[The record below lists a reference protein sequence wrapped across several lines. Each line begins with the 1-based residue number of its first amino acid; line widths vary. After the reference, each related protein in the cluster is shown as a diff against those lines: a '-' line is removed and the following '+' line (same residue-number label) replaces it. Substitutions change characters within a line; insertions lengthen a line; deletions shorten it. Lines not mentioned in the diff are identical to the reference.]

1 MIQEKLT
8 TTTMSTILSRIQ
20 METIQPLPTTPIA
33 HQNRC
38 LTEEQMQM
46 HGSEFEWY
54 LQRYLFPSLV
64 IFGIL
69 GNALN
74 LSVLLDKKMQSRA
87 NTFLAMLAFAD
98 IFFLSLLVPNILA
111 NYSIFSRNWH
121 FRMFYLSAKVHL
133 ISLANW
139 ASAVAIWCVIAVCTD
154 RLIGIRNPL
163 AARGHITR
171 RKMVGL
177 ICAIVAVPGLLTAH
191 QHVAHV
197 CLVRA
202 FCNGSQLYSKCL
214 PVNQERWFAPN
225 QSNPYSETFRKFI
238 SVSTLL
244 NVLFSII
251 FPIIVLAILNTML
264 LCALRRRSKQL
275 NNLNRNESWSQKQ
288 HKNVENGE
296 SLREGSKQPL
306 SKFSQSSSHSSEG
319 LNQHLLHAKTEQRVT
334 ITVALIVSMFTL
346 TNGPS
351 AIVHLLQNLLLTGID
366 QREWYNATL
375 VCSALVIFGKAS
387 NFILFCLF
395 SKHFRRR
402 LFALAQKRVHKRLAS
417 SVGMGNKGG
426 FVGGSKRSNYNKFRG
441 DSSNAGKQ

>member
-1 MIQEKLT
+1 MIEEKLT
-8 TTTMSTILSRIQ
+8 TTTMTTILSRIQ

-98 IFFLSLLVPNILA
+98 IFFLS
-111 NYSIFSRNWH
+111 
-121 FRMFYLSAKVHL
+121 
-133 ISLANW
+133 
-139 ASAVAIWCVIAVCTD
+139 CVIAVCTD

-177 ICAIVAVPGLLTAH
+177 ICAIVA
-191 QHVAHV
+191 HVAHV

-225 QSNPYSETFRKFI
+225 QSNPLSALYST
-238 SVSTLL
+238 
-244 NVLFSII
+244 II

>member
-98 IFFLSLLVPNILA
+98 IFFLS
-111 NYSIFSRNWH
+111 
-121 FRMFYLSAKVHL
+121 
-133 ISLANW
+133 
-139 ASAVAIWCVIAVCTD
+139 CVIAVCTD

-288 HKNVENGE
+288 HKNVDNGE

-306 SKFSQSSSHSSEG
+306 SK
-319 LNQHLLHAKTEQRVT
+319 
-334 ITVALIVSMFTL
+334 IVSMFTL

>member
-1 MIQEKLT
+1 MIEEKLT
-8 TTTMSTILSRIQ
+8 TTTMTTILSRIQ

-98 IFFLSLLVPNILA
+98 IFFLS
-111 NYSIFSRNWH
+111 
-121 FRMFYLSAKVHL
+121 
-133 ISLANW
+133 
-139 ASAVAIWCVIAVCTD
+139 CVIAVCTD

-306 SKFSQSSSHSSEG
+306 SK
-319 LNQHLLHAKTEQRVT
+319 
-334 ITVALIVSMFTL
+334 IVSMFTL

-417 SVGMGNKGG
+417 SVGMGNKGK

>member
-1 MIQEKLT
+1 MRRLTSKL
-8 TTTMSTILSRIQ
+8 R
-20 METIQPLPTTPIA
+20 
-33 HQNRC
+33 
-38 LTEEQMQM
+38 
-46 HGSEFEWY
+46 
-54 LQRYLFPSLV
+54 
-64 IFGIL
+64 
-69 GNALN
+69 
-74 LSVLLDKKMQSRA
+74 
-87 NTFLAMLAFAD
+87 
-98 IFFLSLLVPNILA
+98 
-111 NYSIFSRNWH
+111 
-121 FRMFYLSAKVHL
+121 
-133 ISLANW
+133 
-139 ASAVAIWCVIAVCTD
+139 CVIAVCTD

-177 ICAIVAVPGLLTAH
+177 ICAIVAVPGILTAH

-214 PVNQERWFAPN
+214 PVNQDRWFAPN
-225 QSNPYSETFRKFI
+225 QSNPFSETFRKFI

-275 NNLNRNESWSQKQ
+275 NNLNRNESWSQR
-288 HKNVENGE
+288 HKNVENGGNLRGE
-296 SLREGSKQPL
+296 SSKQPL

-319 LNQHLLHAKTEQRVT
+319 LSQHLLHAKTEQRVT

-375 VCSALVIFGKAS
+375 ACSALVIFGKAS

-417 SVGMGNKGG
+417 VGTANKGG
-426 FVGGSKRSNYNKFRG
+426 IVGGNRSNYNKFRG

>member
-1 MIQEKLT
+1 
-8 TTTMSTILSRIQ
+8 MSTILSRIQ

-225 QSNPYSETFRKFI
+225 QSNP
-238 SVSTLL
+238 
-244 NVLFSII
+244 II

-395 SKHFRRR
+395 SKHF
-402 LFALAQKRVHKRLAS
+402 
-417 SVGMGNKGG
+417 
-426 FVGGSKRSNYNKFRG
+426 
-441 DSSNAGKQ
+441 

>member
-402 LFALAQKRVHKRLAS
+402 LFALAQKKS
-417 SVGMGNKGG
+417 S
-426 FVGGSKRSNYNKFRG
+426 
-441 DSSNAGKQ
+441 

>member
-191 QHVAHV
+191 Q
-197 CLVRA
+197 
-202 FCNGSQLYSKCL
+202 
-214 PVNQERWFAPN
+214 VNHI
-225 QSNPYSETFRKFI
+225 K
-238 SVSTLL
+238 L
-244 NVLFSII
+244 NL
-251 FPIIVLAILNTML
+251 
-264 LCALRRRSKQL
+264 
-275 NNLNRNESWSQKQ
+275 
-288 HKNVENGE
+288 
-296 SLREGSKQPL
+296 
-306 SKFSQSSSHSSEG
+306 
-319 LNQHLLHAKTEQRVT
+319 
-334 ITVALIVSMFTL
+334 
-346 TNGPS
+346 
-351 AIVHLLQNLLLTGID
+351 
-366 QREWYNATL
+366 
-375 VCSALVIFGKAS
+375 
-387 NFILFCLF
+387 
-395 SKHFRRR
+395 
-402 LFALAQKRVHKRLAS
+402 KR
-417 SVGMGNKGG
+417 
-426 FVGGSKRSNYNKFRG
+426 
-441 DSSNAGKQ
+441 

>member
-1 MIQEKLT
+1 
-8 TTTMSTILSRIQ
+8 
-20 METIQPLPTTPIA
+20 
-33 HQNRC
+33 
-38 LTEEQMQM
+38 
-46 HGSEFEWY
+46 
-54 LQRYLFPSLV
+54 
-64 IFGIL
+64 
-69 GNALN
+69 
-74 LSVLLDKKMQSRA
+74 MQSRA

-238 SVSTLL
+238 VRFQLFKKIKFVFLVCQHFTQRSLQVFLL
-244 NVLFSII
+244 KNLIKILFSII

>member
-1 MIQEKLT
+1 
-8 TTTMSTILSRIQ
+8 
-20 METIQPLPTTPIA
+20 
-33 HQNRC
+33 
-38 LTEEQMQM
+38 
-46 HGSEFEWY
+46 
-54 LQRYLFPSLV
+54 
-64 IFGIL
+64 
-69 GNALN
+69 
-74 LSVLLDKKMQSRA
+74 MQSRA

-417 SVGMGNKGG
+417 SVGMGNKGK

>member
-1 MIQEKLT
+1 MIQEALT
-8 TTTMSTILSRIQ
+8 TTTMTTILSRIQ

-74 LSVLLDKKMQSRA
+74 LSVLLDRKMQSRA

-111 NYSIFSRNWH
+111 NYSIFSRDWH

-177 ICAIVAVPGLLTAH
+177 ICAIVAVPGILTAH
-191 QHVAHV
+191 Q
-197 CLVRA
+197 
-202 FCNGSQLYSKCL
+202 
-214 PVNQERWFAPN
+214 
-225 QSNPYSETFRKFI
+225 

-275 NNLNRNESWSQKQ
+275 NNLNRNESWSQR
-288 HKNVENGE
+288 HKNVENGGNLRGE
-296 SLREGSKQPL
+296 SSKQPL

-319 LNQHLLHAKTEQRVT
+319 LSQHLLHAKTEQRVT

-375 VCSALVIFGKAS
+375 ACSALVIFGKAS

-417 SVGMGNKGG
+417 VGTANKGG
-426 FVGGSKRSNYNKFRG
+426 IVGGNRSNYNKFRG